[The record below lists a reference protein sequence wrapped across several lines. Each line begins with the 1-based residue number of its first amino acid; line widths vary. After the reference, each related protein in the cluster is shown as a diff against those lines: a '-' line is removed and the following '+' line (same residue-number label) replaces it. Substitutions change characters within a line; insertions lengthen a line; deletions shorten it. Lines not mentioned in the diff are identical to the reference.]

1 MEKKIKGYIT
11 PTDSG
16 VVYPIYAAGVKF
28 WFQVDNKE
36 PTPTILEFSTT
47 PEFTISDIKPD
58 NYHE

>member
-1 MEKKIKGYIT
+1 MNRLMEFAIDKLLE
-11 PTDSG
+11 
-16 VVYPIYAAGVKF
+16 
-28 WFQVDNKE
+28 QVDNKE